1 MGDEMDE
8 TKWIF
13 SVVGRDRTRSDGL
26 KLEHRKF
33 RTNLRK
39 NFITARVMEHWN
51 KLPREVVESPS
62 METFKTHLDTYLCN
76 LL

>member
-1 MGDEMDE
+1 MDE

-39 NFITARVMEHWN
+39 NFITARVMEH
-51 KLPREVVESPS
+51 
-62 METFKTHLDTYLCN
+62 
-76 LL
+76 